1 MPKIGSITMRS
12 EDEIEMSLRFH
23 SDAVISFARPD
34 ARTPRWLVH
43 LRSHTKPLAL
53 TTREV
58 EVLIVGLREMQ
69 IVTDDERAGRAHAPE
84 PETVTLTFNDGK
96 PANR

>member
-1 MPKIGSITMRS
+1 MPKIGSIPMRS
-12 EDEIEMSLRFH
+12 DDEIEQSLKFH
-23 SDAVISFARPD
+23 PNEIVSFARPD

-58 EVLIVGLREMQ
+58 EVLIVGMRESRLAYED
-69 IVTDDERAGRAHAPE
+69 TRG
-84 PETVTLTFNDGK
+84 
-96 PANR
+96 